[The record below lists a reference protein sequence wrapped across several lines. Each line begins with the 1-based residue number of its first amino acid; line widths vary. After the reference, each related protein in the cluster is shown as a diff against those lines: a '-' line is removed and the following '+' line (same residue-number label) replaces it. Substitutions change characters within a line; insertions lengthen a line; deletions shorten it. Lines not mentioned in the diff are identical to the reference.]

1 MYKYPF
7 DSRIGAPI
15 LDPNSTA
22 ILRGDYVSP
31 RPATGTVLVTLGEL
45 TATSDTGMTQFFGL
59 LLQGDMQSGTDVLL
73 LQGDMQSGSDKF
85 LSQEVS

>member
-7 DSRIGAPI
+7 DSSIGAPI

-45 TATSDTGMTQFFGL
+45 TATSDTGMTQ
-59 LLQGDMQSGTDVLL
+59 SGTDVLL